1 MSQAPPSS
9 LSSSCGPRGS
19 RRRPRLASP
28 PAVAQSARPPPPAR
42 LRPLLRRPDAQFR
55 APAPAQSTTWTRSCS
70 ARPAAPRLVACRRA
84 VHTPTSSYAVAASA
98 PPPGYPVPCSS
109 PGPVDDPD
117 PHLLGAPCC
126 VHTAQRLP
134 RGATL
139 PLRRSGRVRRRCHRL
154 GTRRVCHCAVPTREL
169 MVFAF
174 MRPQARCNLPVRR
187 RRRDGQAT
195 RNSAP
200 PPLSWLRPPHRP
212 CSPTHRRPLQL
223 TPRRRTWSTT
233 ISGRGILL
241 RLASMVSSSSSLL
254 LLSLSP
260 LFPLSLLLSMI

>member
-1 MSQAPPSS
+1 MLQ
-9 LSSSCGPRGS
+9 PRPS
-19 RRRPRLASP
+19 RRPGPAAARRALLHLASS
-28 PAVAQSARPPPPAR
+28 PAAAQSTRPPPPAR
-42 LRPLLRRPDAQFR
+42 LRPLLRRPDTRFR
-55 APAPAQSTTWTRSCS
+55 APAPAQSTTRTRTFS
-70 ARPAAPRLVACRRA
+70 ARPAAC
-84 VHTPTSSYAVAASA
+84 T
-98 PPPGYPVPCSS
+98 
-109 PGPVDDPD
+109 
-117 PHLLGAPCC
+117 
-126 VHTAQRLP
+126 QRLP

-139 PLRRSGRVRRRCHRL
+139 PLCRSGRVRRRCHRL
-154 GTRRVCHCAVPTREL
+154 GTRRVCHCAVPTREP

-174 MRPQARCNLPVRR
+174 TRPQARCNLPVCC

-200 PPLSWLRPPHRP
+200 SPLSWLRPPHRP

-223 TPRRRTWSTT
+223 TPRRRTWSAT

>member
-9 LSSSCGPRGS
+9 LSSSCGPCGS
-19 RRRPRLASP
+19 RWRPLLASP
-28 PAVAQSARPPPPAR
+28 LAVAQSARPPPPAR

-55 APAPAQSTTWTRSCS
+55 APAPAQSTTWSRNCS

-84 VHTPTSSYAVAASA
+84 VHTPASSCAVAASA

-139 PLRRSGRVRRRCHRL
+139 PLRHSGRVRRRCHHL
-154 GTRRVCHCAVPTREL
+154 GTRPLYYRIGDDRIILCGIEL
-169 MVFAF
+169 
-174 MRPQARCNLPVRR
+174 
-187 RRRDGQAT
+187 
-195 RNSAP
+195 
-200 PPLSWLRPPHRP
+200 
-212 CSPTHRRPLQL
+212 
-223 TPRRRTWSTT
+223 
-233 ISGRGILL
+233 
-241 RLASMVSSSSSLL
+241 
-254 LLSLSP
+254 
-260 LFPLSLLLSMI
+260 